1 MKTQAWGW
9 LVAAVLAAGLNAS
22 YHDGGLEWAHQAVDQ
37 VKHGSAAVLALATGR
52 TDQFLTEARLAAVR
66 NKNENVSCPL
76 STAIARVQ
84 NRIERSQVRVARLEA
99 MSDLD
104 EAQFDRWDAE
114 RDRIEAQ
121 VQAQVDTRIARM
133 RIPAVAVNP
142 VVFKS
147 VIATPAC
154 PRVRVSVPRMPM
166 MRMPIAPEVRIE
178 TSSPGPI

>member
-9 LVAAVLAAGLNAS
+9 LVAGVLAAGLNAS
-22 YHDGGLEWAHQAVDQ
+22 YHDGGLEWAHQAADQ

-52 TDQFLTEARLAAVR
+52 TDRFLTEARLAAVR

-84 NRIERSQVRVARLEA
+84 NRIERSQVRVAQLES

-104 EAQFDRWDAE
+104 EAQVDRWDAE

-121 VQAQVDTRIARM
+121 VQAQVDARM
-133 RIPAVAVNP
+133 SHIRIPAVSVNP

-147 VIATPAC
+147 VMSTPAC
-154 PRVRVSVPRMPM
+154 PRVHVSVPRVPM
-166 MRMPIAPEVRIE
+166 MRMPVAPEVRIE

>member
-9 LVAAVLAAGLNAS
+9 LVAGVLAAGLNAS
-22 YHDGGLEWAHQAVDQ
+22 YHDGGLEWAHQAADQ

-52 TDQFLTEARLAAVR
+52 TDRLLTEARLAAVR

-84 NRIERSQVRVARLEA
+84 NRIERSQVRVAQLES

-104 EAQFDRWDAE
+104 EAQVDRWDAE

-121 VQAQVDTRIARM
+121 VQAQVDARM
-133 RIPAVAVNP
+133 SHIRIPAVSVNP

-147 VIATPAC
+147 VMSTPAC
-154 PRVRVSVPRMPM
+154 PRVHVSVPRVPM
-166 MRMPIAPEVRIE
+166 MRMPVAPEVRIE
-178 TSSPGPI
+178 TSTPGPI

>member
-9 LVAAVLAAGLNAS
+9 LIAGVLAAGLNAS
-22 YHDGGLEWAHQAVDQ
+22 YHDGGLEWAHQVADQ
-37 VKHGSAAVLALATGR
+37 MKHSSAAVLALATGR
-52 TDQFLTEARLAAVR
+52 TDQFLTEARMVTAR
-66 NKNENVSCPL
+66 NENASCRL
-76 STAIARVQ
+76 STAMARVQ
-84 NRIERSQVRVARLEA
+84 NRIERSQVRVAQMES

-104 EAQFDRWDAE
+104 EAQLDRWEAE

-121 VQAQVDTRIARM
+121 VQAQVDAQMAHI

-154 PRVRVSVPRMPM
+154 PRVHVSVPRVPM
-166 MRMPIAPEVRIE
+166 MRMPIAPDVRIE